1 MPSPYTRF
9 LIVHQVSTL
18 RRIVRSHLKQ
28 LGYQNVDEADDG
40 AVALARLRSEE
51 FGFVVADRNTLS
63 MDGLTLVQNIRAD
76 PQLTHIPVLLVTASA
91 QKEFVLAAAQAGAN
105 DYIVSP
111 FAASAFADKLNGI
124 FAKMQTTG

>member
-51 FGFVVADRNTLS
+51 FGFVVADRNTPS

-76 PQLTHIPVLLVTASA
+76 PQLKATYL
-91 QKEFVLAAAQAGAN
+91 G
-105 DYIVSP
+105 
-111 FAASAFADKLNGI
+111 G
-124 FAKMQTTG
+124 